1 MKKNFKS
8 YAIIWAVLLAAFN
21 VVVFLARPV
30 IPGYVVSYDVR
41 FWIAWVFIIASFA
54 ANLLCA
60 SKAFKAENLEKLF
73 YKVPLITVSYTG
85 LIAMLV
91 LGGALMLIPNCPVWI
106 AAVACAVVA
115 AFTAIAV
122 VKADWAGDAVG
133 EVHEKV
139 KTQTQFIKLLTV
151 DAESLLDR
159 AKSDAVKTECKKVY
173 EAVRYSDPMS
183 NDALSVIE
191 AKITV
196 KMDEL
201 SSAVGADDAAKAK
214 EIADELV
221 ILVGDRNKKCRAL
234 K

>member
-8 YAIIWAVLLAAFN
+8 YAIIWAVLFAVFN
-21 VVVFLARPV
+21 IVVFLARPV

-60 SKAFKAENLEKLF
+60 NKAFKAENLEKLF
-73 YKVPLITVSYTG
+73 YKVPLITVSYAG

-106 AAVACAVVA
+106 AAVVC
-115 AFTAIAV
+115 
-122 VKADWAGDAVG
+122 
-133 EVHEKV
+133 VHEKV

-151 DAESLLDR
+151 DTESLLDR

>member
-8 YAIIWAVLLAAFN
+8 YAIIWAVLLALFN
-21 VVVFLARPV
+21 VVVFFVRPAILRYGV
-30 IPGYVVSYDVR
+30 IYSAG
-41 FWIAWVFIIASFA
+41 FWIAWVFIIASFV

-73 YKVPLITVSYTG
+73 YKIPLITVSYTG
-85 LIAMLV
+85 LIVMLI

-106 AAVACAVVA
+106 AAVVCAVVA
-115 AFTAIAV
+115 AFTAISV
-122 VKADWAGDAVG
+122 VKANWAGDAVD

-151 DAESLLDR
+151 DAESMLAR

-173 EAVRYSDPMS
+173 ESVRYSDPMS

-201 SSAVGADDAAKAK
+201 SAAVSADDAAKAK

-221 ILVGDRNKKCRAL
+221 ILVGDRNRKCKAL

>member
-8 YAIIWAVLLAAFN
+8 YAIIWAVLFAVFN
-21 VVVFLARPV
+21 IVVFLARPV

-60 SKAFKAENLEKLF
+60 NKAFKAENLEKLF

-133 EVHEKV
+133 DVHEKV

-173 EAVRYSDPMS
+173 EAVRYSDPM
-183 NDALSVIE
+183 
-191 AKITV
+191 
-196 KMDEL
+196 
-201 SSAVGADDAAKAK
+201 
-214 EIADELV
+214 
-221 ILVGDRNKKCRAL
+221 
-234 K
+234 

>member
-8 YAIIWAVLLAAFN
+8 YALIWAIFLVAFN
-21 VVVFLARPV
+21 VIVFLVRPI
-30 IPGYVVSYDVR
+30 IPGYEIHYDLR
-41 FWIAWVFIIASFA
+41 FWIAWLFEMA
-54 ANLLCA
+54 AFVGNLLCA
-60 SKAFKAENLEKLF
+60 NKAFQAENLEKLF

-106 AAVACAVVA
+106 AAVVCAVAA

-139 KTQTQFIKLLTV
+139 KTQTQFIKLMTV

-173 EAVRYSDPMS
+173 ESVRYSDPMS

-214 EIADELV
+214 EVADELV
-221 ILVGDRNKKCRAL
+221 ILVGDRNRKCKVL

>member
-8 YAIIWAVLLAAFN
+8 YAIIWAVLLAVFN
-21 VVVFLARPV
+21 IVVFLARPV

-60 SKAFKAENLEKLF
+60 NKAFKAENLEKLF
-73 YKVPLITVSYTG
+73 YKVPLITVSYAG

-106 AAVACAVVA
+106 AAVVCAVIA
-115 AFTAIAV
+115 AFTAISV
-122 VKADWAGDAVG
+122 VKANWAGDAVN

-151 DAESLLDR
+151 DAETLLGK
-159 AKSDAVKTECKKVY
+159 AKTPDAKITAKKVY
-173 EAVRYSDPMS
+173 EALRYSDPMS
-183 NDALSVIE
+183 SEALGEIE
-191 AKITV
+191 A
-196 KMDEL
+196 EL
-201 SSAVGADDAAKAK
+201 A
-214 EIADELV
+214 
-221 ILVGDRNKKCRAL
+221 
-234 K
+234 

>member
-8 YAIIWAVLLAAFN
+8 YAIIWAVLLALFN
-21 VVVFLARPV
+21 VVVFLVRPV
-30 IPGYVVSYDVR
+30 IPGYEVSYDIR
-41 FWIAWVFIIASFA
+41 FWIAWVFIIASFV

-73 YKVPLITVSYTG
+73 YKIPLITVSYTG
-85 LIAMLV
+85 LIVMLI

-115 AFTAIAV
+115 AFTAISV
-122 VKADWAGDAVG
+122 VKTNWAGDAVD

-159 AKSDAVKTECKKVY
+159 AKSDAMKTECKKVY

-201 SSAVGADDAAKAK
+201 SAAVSADDAAKAK

-221 ILVGDRNKKCRAL
+221 ILVGDRNRKCKVL